1 MYEKEKQ
8 MHSRQ
13 LLSLDTHGSVG
24 REHTKSQPRKLFH
37 ISCASSP
44 CVGREEKLST
54 TQVTNITAVNDDK
67 LKETPLVE
75 SEDRVE
81 KVIVIVKEFL
91 SI

>member
-1 MYEKEKQ
+1 

-13 LLSLDTHGSVG
+13 LLNLDTHGRVG
-24 REHTKSQPRKLFH
+24 REHTKSQPCFTFRALQVRVWAGKK
-37 ISCASSP
+37 
-44 CVGREEKLST
+44 KLST
-54 TQVTNITAVNDDK
+54 TQVTNINTINDDK

-81 KVIVIVKEFL
+81 KVIVTAKEFL